1 MLSFFLSQVETV
13 IDEAPAEVLNVEL
26 TVTVVIHGFEDFSDP
41 LKATRGTFKNLGLD
55 LFNQIFDGKSF

>member
-13 IDEAPAEVLNVEL
+13 INEAPAEVLNVEL